1 MNAAQFLKQASSGI
15 TGVCLALYKLSDWLY
30 KRPRLLHNASCIA
43 LRFYVFLRLPW
54 NNTFFPALAPEYVLT
69 GVSTHTFSRACN
81 RLHLTHRC
89 HACHRGHVFCLS
101 CDWFFEFRFNDW
113 FKLEYQPLFGK
124 ISSRSFSLSSR
135 RRTFLRQDGAIR
147 SCDWFS
153 LTVTLLF
160 LLSVVTSWPR
170 SS

>member
-1 MNAAQFLKQASSGI
+1 MFVWLFINFLIGYTKGHACYITQVVSRFVSMFSCACHGI
-15 TGVCLALYKLSDWLY
+15 T
-30 KRPRLLHNASCIA
+30 P
-43 LRFYVFLRLPW
+43 
-54 NNTFFPALAPEYVLT
+54 FFPALAPEYVLT

-170 SS
+170 SSLTS